1 MTSAAANA
9 TTRARRIVGVNA
21 SEDICTAA
29 LERLQR
35 LKSMRAPSAS
45 RLLVLQPLQRSNRCA
60 PPPASRFFCSDTRDA
75 MPHSAFPS
83 FCTRLH
89 TRARLF
95 NAATRSSPLCCNRP
109 HGWKAVA
116 LRCRRSPRSEL
127 ELFYAQN
134 ELKVLASPSQFI
146 LVRTGAKRARAR
158 LQELK
163 RYARGRQKYREES
176 CERTIASR
184 VE

>member
-1 MTSAAANA
+1 MRNYWQLQAPDGGALHKCHSKAA
-9 TTRARRIVGVNA
+9 
-21 SEDICTAA
+21 
-29 LERLQR
+29 
-35 LKSMRAPSAS
+35 
-45 RLLVLQPLQRSNRCA
+45 VL
-60 PPPASRFFCSDTRDA
+60 
-75 MPHSAFPS
+75 
-83 FCTRLH
+83 
-89 TRARLF
+89 
-95 NAATRSSPLCCNRP
+95 CNRP
-109 HGWKAVA
+109 HGWKFVA

-146 LVRTGAKRARAR
+146 LVRSGCQTGAREV
-158 LQELK
+158 QELK

>member
-1 MTSAAANA
+1 MRAASCKPFFLQ
-9 TTRARRIVGVNA
+9 RYQRC
-21 SEDICTAA
+21 DAA
-29 LERLQR
+29 LGFSE
-35 LKSMRAPSAS
+35 
-45 RLLVLQPLQRSNRCA
+45 LLHSIAHAREAVQCSHSQQPV
-60 PPPASRFFCSDTRDA
+60 
-75 MPHSAFPS
+75 
-83 FCTRLH
+83 
-89 TRARLF
+89 
-95 NAATRSSPLCCNRP
+95 CCNRP
-109 HGWKAVA
+109 HGWKGVA